1 MVKIKI
7 KLIDK
12 NWKITIEIIIKLKF
26 KKSYLRSTMSQEKLS
41 GQNKLSFEK
50 EKLGELEYKKL
61 INNFAPQKQEK

>member
-41 GQNKLSFEK
+41 GLAKLSFEK
-50 EKLGELEYKKL
+50 ETLGELEYKKF
-61 INNFAPQKQEK
+61 N

>member
-41 GQNKLSFEK
+41 GLAKLSFEK
-50 EKLGELEYKKL
+50 ETLGELEYKKL

>member
-1 MVKIKI
+1 M
-7 KLIDK
+7 
-12 NWKITIEIIIKLKF
+12 EIIIKLKF

>member
-26 KKSYLRSTMSQEKLS
+26 KISYLRSTMLQEKLS
-41 GQNKLSFEK
+41 GLAKLSFEK
-50 EKLGELEYKKL
+50 ETLGELEYKKL